1 MLQDKNLLRPAAQPC
16 ERLSLANASG
26 YPLKKNENTQT
37 RCLLPIQHWK
47 ESGGECPIAP
57 QIFLPL
63 QHRNSRRVSSFFC
76 IFVINSP
83 MVFIHWRY
91 RCSFAWCSQSVSQKG
106 DETVPDRIKVFLKT
120 QVPIIYFHVA
130 KLYTLSIMTNTCI
143 VIHKWPSTAMS
154 ILEHNFQHQYGLDDV
169 SDRQTSY
176 IVHWYWQQ
184 CQISSDLQG
193 CPKVSEGKEGFP
205 LNH

>member
-1 MLQDKNLLRPAAQPC
+1 MFSPLPKMPHQISHVLTGIGITPCGNCLNMHVDRNLLQDKNLLRPAAQPC

-63 QHRNSRRVSSFFC
+63 QHRNSRRVSSFLC
-76 IFVINSP
+76 IFVTNSP

-91 RCSFAWCSQSVSQKG
+91 RCSFAWCSQSVRVNK
-106 DETVPDRIKVFLKT
+106 EMKLFRTELKC
-120 QVPIIYFHVA
+120 
-130 KLYTLSIMTNTCI
+130 S
-143 VIHKWPSTAMS
+143 
-154 ILEHNFQHQYGLDDV
+154 
-169 SDRQTSY
+169 
-176 IVHWYWQQ
+176 
-184 CQISSDLQG
+184 
-193 CPKVSEGKEGFP
+193 
-205 LNH
+205 